1 MAELNERGSFLV
13 HNYGVCS
20 YLGSH
25 EVKQHQWGESHQG
38 EPTRYLSGG
47 PDAGNMKGAEEFSS
61 HCPVQSAFRLDAVAY
76 GSLTCCSVAI
86 LLQTEGKS

>member
-1 MAELNERGSFLV
+1 MKGDPSLYIIRVFVATWEATRSNNISGEKAIRGSP
-13 HNYGVCS
+13 
-20 YLGSH
+20 
-25 EVKQHQWGESHQG
+25 QG
-38 EPTRYLSGG
+38 TSGG